1 MGNTKGRR
9 RRFGAVRQLP
19 SGQWQARY
27 RGPAGLTRSA
37 PQTFPTKTSAERWLT
52 RTEADLLD
60 GGWIDPD
67 AGLIPFSEY
76 AAAWIEERDLRPGT
90 AQVYRYVLSRHL
102 LPALGSR
109 AIVQITEPQ
118 VRRWRKKLLDSG
130 VSTVS
135 AAKAYRLLKA
145 IMNTAVD
152 DGLIRRNPCR
162 IKGAAQDRSPER
174 SVLTPDQVFALA
186 DAVDRRYRALILLAL
201 FASLRWGEAA
211 ALRRSDID
219 VEARTVRIARS
230 LNELPGGGYGFGP
243 PKTAAG
249 RRVVA
254 FSATLTPYLT
264 WHLARFTAPDDDAL
278 VFTSPTGRP
287 LRRGNFRRRVWVKAA
302 GVVGVP
308 EAHFH
313 DLRHTGNNLTAQAGA
328 NLRELMERMGH
339 SSPRAALIYLHATT
353 ERQRALADTV
363 GTLIEST
370 VPERASNQLPSGT
383 DVARRERNGGDTIKP
398 RSADLG

>member
-1 MGNTKGRR
+1 
-9 RRFGAVRQLP
+9 
-19 SGQWQARY
+19 
-27 RGPAGLTRSA
+27 
-37 PQTFPTKTSAERWLT
+37 
-52 RTEADLLD
+52 
-60 GGWIDPD
+60 
-67 AGLIPFSEY
+67 
-76 AAAWIEERDLRPGT
+76 
-90 AQVYRYVLSRHL
+90 
-102 LPALGSR
+102 
-109 AIVQITEPQ
+109 
-118 VRRWRKKLLDSG
+118 
-130 VSTVS
+130 
-135 AAKAYRLLKA
+135 
-145 IMNTAVD
+145 MNTAVD

-174 SVLTPDQVFALA
+174 SVLTPGQVFALA

-201 FASLRWGEAA
+201 FASLRWGEVA
-211 ALRRSDID
+211 ALRCSDIG

-264 WHLARFTAPDDDAL
+264 WHLARFTAPDADAL

-302 GVVGVP
+302 EVVGVP

-363 GTLIEST
+363 GMLIEST
-370 VPERASNQLPSGT
+370 VSERASNQDPSGT
-383 DVARRERNGGDTIKP
+383 DVARRGRNGGDRTKP

>member
-1 MGNTKGRR
+1 MVAA
-9 RRFGAVRQLP
+9 F
-19 SGQWQARY
+19 
-27 RGPAGLTRSA
+27 
-37 PQTFPTKTSAERWLT
+37 FDAE
-52 RTEADLLD
+52 
-60 GGWIDPD
+60 
-67 AGLIPFSEY
+67 
-76 AAAWIEERDLRPGT
+76 
-90 AQVYRYVLSRHL
+90 
-102 LPALGSR
+102 
-109 AIVQITEPQ
+109 
-118 VRRWRKKLLDSG
+118 
-130 VSTVS
+130 
-135 AAKAYRLLKA
+135 LLKA

-174 SVLTPDQVFALA
+174 SVLAPGQVFVLA
-186 DAVDRRYRALILLAL
+186 DTVDRRYRALILLAL
-201 FASLRWGEAA
+201 LASLRWGEVA

-219 VEARTVRIARS
+219 VAACTVRITRS
-230 LNELPGGGYGFGP
+230 LNELPGWRLWFRATQDSGRSP
-243 PKTAAG
+243 R
-249 RRVVA
+249 RRVLCHAYSV
-254 FSATLTPYLT
+254 PD

-302 GVVGVP
+302 EVVGVP

-363 GTLIEST
+363 GMLIEST
-370 VPERASNQLPSGT
+370 VSERASNQDPSGT
-383 DVARRERNGGDTIKP
+383 DVARRGRNGGDRTKP